1 MVNNSRS
8 VDISTEAMKMLIILE
23 SLVEITMART
33 DRRIVKTQESLKK
46 AVIELMTEKKFDDI
60 TIQDI
65 ADRANL
71 NRGTIY
77 LHYQDK
83 YDLLDKLIEA
93 HFIELAEMDEWACE
107 MDWTDALVPYF
118 EYFQKNYLFFS
129 TMLASK
135 GAPSSFRTRLLA
147 SFMDGFRG
155 EIDRESG
162 KNTGLMDDVMLQ
174 YAGTAY
180 VGVIEWWIMN
190 AMPHP
195 PQVMAKQVGTL
206 LGRSL

>member
-1 MVNNSRS
+1 
-8 VDISTEAMKMLIILE
+8 
-23 SLVEITMART
+23 MAKV

-46 AVIELMTEKKFDDI
+46 AVIELMSEKSFDEI

-65 ADRANL
+65 ADRANV

-83 YDLLDKLIEA
+83 YDLLDKLIET
-93 HFIELAEMDEWACE
+93 HLNEIGEMEKWACE
-107 MDWTDALVPYF
+107 MDWVDALVPYF
-118 EYFQKNYLFFS
+118 EYFENNYLFFS

-135 GAPSSFRTRLLA
+135 DAKGAPSSFRKRLLA
-147 SFMDGFRG
+147 SFMEGFKD

-162 KNTGLMDDVMLQ
+162 KNTDLSDDVLLQ

-180 VGVIEWWIMN
+180 VGVIEWWIRN
-190 AMPHP
+190 GMPYP
-195 PQVMAKQVGTL
+195 PKVMAKQVGTL

>member
-1 MVNNSRS
+1 
-8 VDISTEAMKMLIILE
+8 
-23 SLVEITMART
+23 MAKT
-33 DRRIVKTQESLKK
+33 DRRILKTQESLKK
-46 AVIELMTEKKFDDI
+46 AVIELMTEKSFDDI

-65 ADRANL
+65 SDRANL

-83 YDLLDKLIEA
+83 FDLLDKLIET
-93 HFIELAEMDEWACE
+93 HLNELGEMDEWACK
-107 MDWTDALVPYF
+107 MDWNEALVPYF
-118 EYFQKNYLFFS
+118 EYFEKNYLFFS
-129 TMLASK
+129 TMLAST
-135 GAPSSFRTRLLA
+135 GVPSAFRTRLLT
-147 SFMDGFRG
+147 SFIDGFKG

-162 KNTGLMDDVMLQ
+162 RNTDLKEDVMLQ

-180 VGVIEWWIMN
+180 VGVIEWWIKN
-190 AMPHP
+190 GMPYS

>member
-1 MVNNSRS
+1 MTKV
-8 VDISTEAMKMLIILE
+8 
-23 SLVEITMART
+23 
-33 DRRIVKTQESLKK
+33 DRRILKTQEALKN
-46 AVIELMTEKKFDDI
+46 AVIDLMSDKSFDEI

-83 YDLLDKLIEA
+83 YDLLDKLIGT
-93 HFIELAEMDEWACE
+93 HLNELGEMDEWACE
-107 MDWTDALVPYF
+107 MDWVDALVPYF
-118 EYFQKNYLFFS
+118 KYFEENYLFFS

-135 GAPSSFRTRLLA
+135 EAKGAPSSFRTRLLH
-147 SFMDGFRG
+147 SFMEGFKG

-162 KNTGLMDDVMLQ
+162 RNMDVSDDVLLQ

-180 VGVIEWWIMN
+180 VGVIEWWIKN
-190 AMPHP
+190 GMPHP
-195 PQVMAKQVGTL
+195 PEAMAKQVGIL

>member
-1 MVNNSRS
+1 MTKV
-8 VDISTEAMKMLIILE
+8 
-23 SLVEITMART
+23 

-46 AVIELMTEKKFDDI
+46 AVIELMSEKNFDEI

-65 ADRANL
+65 ADRANV

-83 YDLLDKLIEA
+83 YDLLDKLIET
-93 HFIELAEMDEWACE
+93 HFIQLVEMDKWACE
-107 MDWTDALVPYF
+107 LDWTDALVPYF
-118 EYFQKNYLFFS
+118 EYFEQNYLFFS
-129 TMLASK
+129 TMLASKEAK

-147 SFMDGFRG
+147 SFIEGFKG

-162 KNTGLMDDVMLQ
+162 KNAELSEEVLLH

-180 VGVIEWWIMN
+180 VGVIEWWIRN
-190 AMPHP
+190 GMPYP

>member
-1 MVNNSRS
+1 
-8 VDISTEAMKMLIILE
+8 
-23 SLVEITMART
+23 MAKI

-46 AVIELMTEKKFDDI
+46 AVIELMNEKSFDEI

-65 ADRANL
+65 ADKANL

-83 YDLLDKLIEA
+83 YDLLDKLIES
-93 HFIELAEMDEWACE
+93 HMNELGEMDEWACKL
-107 MDWTDALVPYF
+107 DWSNGLVPFF
-118 EYFQKNYLFFS
+118 EYFEKNYLFFS

-135 GAPSSFRTRLLA
+135 GAPSFRTRLLDYV
-147 SFMDGFRG
+147 MEGFKG

-162 KNTGLMDDVMLQ
+162 RNVDLSEDVMLQ

-180 VGVIEWWIMN
+180 VGVIEWWIRN
-190 AMPHP
+190 GIPYP
-195 PQVMAKQVGTL
+195 PQTMAKQVGAL